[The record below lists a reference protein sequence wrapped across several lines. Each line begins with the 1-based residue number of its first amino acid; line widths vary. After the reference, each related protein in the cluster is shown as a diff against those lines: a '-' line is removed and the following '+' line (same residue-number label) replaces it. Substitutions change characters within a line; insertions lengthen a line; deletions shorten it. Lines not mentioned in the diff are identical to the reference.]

1 MAAQA
6 QHHRHETGLD
16 PEAVGYTAKMPKSP
30 EFDLQAAHRYFAGF
44 CFNRAWDLI
53 EKSDR
58 TPEEDRLMV
67 TLNQASI
74 FHWLNRPDCDD
85 KRLSVGYWQASR
97 IQAVLGNGPE
107 AQHHAEVCLSY
118 STELE
123 PFYLGYAHE
132 ALARAAA
139 VAGEHVQAAKHLELA
154 RGQAV
159 MIGDKNDRE
168 ALLKD
173 LASIP

>member
-1 MAAQA
+1 MA
-6 QHHRHETGLD
+6 
-16 PEAVGYTAKMPKSP
+16 KSP
-30 EFDLQAAHRYFAGF
+30 EFDAAAAHRYFSSF
-44 CFNRAWDLI
+44 CFNSAWDLI

-74 FHWLNRPDCDD
+74 FHWLNRPDCDNR
-85 KRLSVGYWQASR
+85 RLSVGYWQASR
-97 IQAVLGNGPE
+97 IQAILGNGSE

-118 STELE
+118 SGELE
-123 PFYLGYAHE
+123 PFYLGYAQE

-139 VAGEHVQAAKHLELA
+139 VTGDHPQVSKHRELA
-154 RGQAV
+154 RSQATMV
-159 MIGDKNDRE
+159 ADENDRA

-173 LASIP
+173 LASIV